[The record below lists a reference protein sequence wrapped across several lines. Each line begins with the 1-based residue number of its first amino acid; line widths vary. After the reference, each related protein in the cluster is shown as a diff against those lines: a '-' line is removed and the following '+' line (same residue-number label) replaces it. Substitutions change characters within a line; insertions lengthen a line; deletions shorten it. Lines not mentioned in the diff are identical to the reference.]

1 MYHVRAKKED
11 DGRTAGWFCQ
21 VSFTDSSD
29 ESASLI
35 KGEELS
41 FLKARGVGKTMENNN
56 WKSCTCAPTA
66 NLSSIH
72 EEIKNKV

>member
-1 MYHVRAKKED
+1 MMDVRQ
-11 DGRTAGWFCQ
+11 DGSVRFPL
-21 VSFTDSSD
+21 TDSSD
-29 ESASLI
+29 ESKSLI
-35 KGEELS
+35 RGEELS

-56 WKSCTCAPTA
+56 WKSCAPTA

>member
-1 MYHVRAKKED
+1 MAEQEKKMMDVRQ
-11 DGRTAGWFCQ
+11 DGSVRFPL
-21 VSFTDSSD
+21 TDSSD
-29 ESASLI
+29 ESTSLI
-35 KGEELS
+35 RGEELS